1 MFMRRLIATLAAGS
15 GVYHSALARAAHFV
29 LGAKLLRAARRG
41 LLRGEFRV
49 VYQPIFDV
57 GTSACVGVET
67 LVRWRNETFG
77 GEGPDYFIVHLE
89 RTSLIGPLTRFVLR
103 QASIDIRQTPDVDHW
118 HVSVNICA
126 RHLTSKRFVDDIR
139 QAAGTML
146 DRTVLEIT
154 ERSCT
159 ARTPQVRAAL
169 RSLKQDGVLLS
180 LDDFGTGFSNL
191 DLLGDLDFDLVKVDR
206 RFLVTD
212 DENRPVFLK
221 AVATLVHALGAKV
234 VAEGV
239 ETVEQHRSV
248 EQSGIDLAQGYRYGM
263 PMTIEQLR
271 EFASVARMQRQLVAT
286 QQNATPVVSE
296 DTASAADERYRE
308 SAIDATRLLESGAEE
323 VLDRITRIA
332 ARALKMPI
340 AAVSVLHEHTQT
352 FKASVGLDIQSTPRH
367 IAFCQRALDLDRLLV
382 VRDASAHPDFT
393 ANPLVTGAPQVRF
406 YAGIPLRT
414 LSGIAIGTLCV
425 MDRVPRRFSFEQ
437 REILM
442 DLGRMIEHELRL
454 RELEAPSG
462 LPIQQTIERLKN
474 QHALYFDTFYQT
486 PVAIAHIGRDWTW
499 RRMNAACLRLFG
511 SSRES
516 LTRTKLPELL
526 DETERNA
533 LQQAVN
539 DLGKP
544 YHAGSTV
551 MEITLRLPDGRQ
563 KGARVQIALQ
573 RERQVRDDEL
583 LFVFHDTHAEQ
594 QEKSARDAREAELQ
608 QAAQS
613 ASEDLRKSYG
623 QLAETAHQLV
633 TTRVDLRA
641 IADNLP
647 VLVAYVD
654 SERRFRFANST
665 YRDWFGLDSEAILGR
680 LTHEVLDP
688 DYVAS
693 VEPYVRRALAGERVE
708 YEISAAIKTGR
719 RVLRG
724 LLVPSHIHGR
734 SAGGYYLLVQDVTE
748 RQALIDRL
756 RDLAFHDALT
766 GLPNRRAFLSKLD
779 TALRESR
786 DSFAAVMFID
796 LDGFKAVN
804 DTYGHLSGDNVL
816 VEVAARIRH
825 CVRNSDVVA
834 RLAGD
839 EFTVL
844 LSGSGLEEHSVA
856 GIAQVILQ
864 TLSQPMR
871 IDGAV
876 IQLSASIGVLVPG
889 AGAPLASEVLLKAAD
904 DAMYR
909 AKQAGKGRFV
919 LHEIPAPDTAPQA
932 AASAR

>member
-1 MFMRRLIATLAAGS
+1 MRRLIATLAAGA
-15 GVYHSALARAAHFV
+15 GVYHSTIARAVHF
-29 LGAKLLRAARRG
+29 LSRAKLLRAARKG
-41 LLRGEFRV
+41 LRRGEFHV

-57 GTSACVGVET
+57 STSACVGVEA
-67 LVRWRNETFG
+67 LVRWRNDTFG
-77 GEGPDYFIVHLE
+77 GDGPDYFIAHLE
-89 RTSLIGPLTRFVLR
+89 RSSLIGPLTRFVLR
-103 QASIDIRQTPDVDHW
+103 QASIDIRQTPGVDHW
-118 HVSVNICA
+118 HISVNICA
-126 RHLTSKRFVDDIR
+126 RHLTSGCFVDDIR

-146 DRTVLEIT
+146 NRTVLEIT
-154 ERSCT
+154 ERSC
-159 ARTPQVRAAL
+159 AGRTPQVRAAL
-169 RSLKQDGVLLS
+169 STLQQGGVLLS

-191 DLLGDLDFDLVKVDR
+191 DLLGDFNFDLVKVDR

-239 ETVEQHRSV
+239 ETTEQHRAV

-263 PMTIEQLR
+263 PMTIKKLR
-271 EFASVARMQRQLVAT
+271 EFASAETMQRQLVAT
-286 QQNATPVVSE
+286 QQNGVPVVSE
-296 DTASAADERYRE
+296 NTASAADERYRE
-308 SAIDATRLLESGAEE
+308 SAIGATRLLESGAEE

-332 ARALKMPI
+332 SRALKMPI
-340 AAVSVLHEHTQT
+340 AAVSVLHEQTQT

-367 IAFCQRALDLDRLLV
+367 IAFCQRALNLDRLLV
-382 VRDASAHPDFT
+382 VRDARAHPDFT
-393 ANPLVTGAPQVRF
+393 ANPLVTGAPQIRF

-437 REILM
+437 REMLM

-454 RELEAPSG
+454 RELEEPSG
-462 LPIQQTIERLKN
+462 LPIQQTIERLQN

-486 PVAIAHIGRDWTW
+486 PVGIAHIGRDWTW
-499 RRMNAACLRLFG
+499 RRMNAACVRLFG

-539 DLGKP
+539 ALDEP
-544 YHAGSTV
+544 YHAGVTV
-551 MEITLRLPDGRQ
+551 VEVTLRLPDGRK

-573 RERQVRDDEL
+573 RETQSRGDEL

-594 QEKSARDAREAELQ
+594 QEKAARDAREAELH

-623 QLAETAHQLV
+623 QLADTAHQLV

-647 VLVAYVD
+647 VLVAYID

-665 YRDWFGLDSEAILGR
+665 YRDWFGLDPEAILGR

-693 VEPYVRRALAGERVE
+693 IEPYVQRALAGERVE
-708 YEISAAIKTGR
+708 YEISAAIKAGR

-766 GLPNRRAFLSKLD
+766 GLPNRRGFLSKLD
-779 TALRESR
+779 TALRECR
-786 DSFAAVMFID
+786 AGLAAVMFID

-804 DTYGHLSGDNVL
+804 DTYGHLSGNNVL

-825 CVRNSDVVA
+825 CVRDSDVVA

-844 LSGSGLEEHSVA
+844 LTGSGSDKHAVA

-864 TLSQPMR
+864 TLGQPMR
-871 IDGAV
+871 IDGTV
-876 IQLSASIGVLVPG
+876 MQLSASIGVLVPG
-889 AGAPLASEVLLKAAD
+889 PSAPLSSEVLLRAAD

-919 LHEIPAPDTAPQA
+919 MHEISMPDTAPQA
-932 AASAR
+932 AACAH